1 MDMRQITMSTTPIAV
16 PPEHVLNVMDK
27 PKTAGDNDGICGT
40 QRACQRGGDAQAG
53 DRERLGQSF
62 T

>member
-27 PKTAGDNDGICGT
+27 PKTAGDNDGICRA
-40 QRACQRGGDAQAG
+40 QCACQRGCDAEASDG
-53 DRERLGQSF
+53 ERLGQPF